1 MAIDSRHKRFNIM
14 EFGGIDIVL
23 PEADG
28 AIDADD
34 RAQLLGLYGGNALA
48 SPTLGAQQI
57 PPWLK
62 KRRIITKII

>member
-1 MAIDSRHKRFNIM
+1 MAIDSRFKRFNMI

-34 RAQLLGLYGGNALA
+34 RAHLLGLYGGNAL
-48 SPTLGAQQI
+48 SPVVAVA
-57 PPWLK
+57 LK
-62 KRRIITKII
+62 FYEGLRRNVGKMMR